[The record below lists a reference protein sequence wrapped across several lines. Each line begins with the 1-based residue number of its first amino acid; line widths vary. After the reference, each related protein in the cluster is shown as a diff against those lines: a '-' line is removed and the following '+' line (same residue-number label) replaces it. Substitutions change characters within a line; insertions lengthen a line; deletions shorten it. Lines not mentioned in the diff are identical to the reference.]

1 MNRGEEMKVLGKNS
15 LSTVIKIFLW
25 ILLTICLIVVI
36 IGGIVVIKDFNYFT
50 ETNSLKSLIILYL
63 SSIPAAIL
71 IVQFI
76 RNI

>member
-50 ETNSLKSLIILYL
+50 ETNTLKSLIILYL